1 MYSSRRSALKQRS
14 VTLKDS
20 VSAAAKDIFH
30 AADNED
36 LPKNPFDYKL
46 EDLQAIEKER
56 RSLLTRVKRFSLI
69 SISTS
74 FYGTILPDIVRSL
87 FSWFNLVLYIAI
99 RVVIKMDYL
108 RIGVEL
114 PQINTSLVSIV
125 GSFMSFFLVFFVQQ
139 AYSRFC
145 VQYDNSMRIE
155 GRLLNLA
162 FFARTNLEPVEAWRF
177 VRYINAIQVAGYTGL
192 SHIYTESN
200 VFDAMNSKHKLL
212 TDVEVKRVK
221 EIGVN
226 AGGSAYR
233 EILGWCY
240 DLLYA
245 QFRKHREQ
253 FDIIS
258 FQTMLNELMALRG
271 CIGTLYDYD
280 DQPIP
285 FIYVHL
291 VFFLSMFYCPLI
303 AYTAA
308 VYMPAQSYYIFPDV
322 LGFFIVFLNM
332 VFTIGLREIGH
343 AMNSPY
349 EDSLQ
354 DLSVLHYLNFSIGAT
369 RKILAGSTMPSPGLD
384 VEEELESTRPDLG
397 GAFVD
402 HSIVAGGPRLNNY
415 HQSSALLHQH
425 SRAPQHPH
433 GVSGPPFV
441 VHPTGA
447 SSTSTRSLPE
457 LFASTQFGVYAP
469 YLAGSTPH
477 HAHPA
482 HHPHGDPA
490 GHPPPPHGHAA
501 AVGAAAAVSPHVCPE
516 PLHPHALETR
526 LHAPHGNASRSASP
540 THPHDVVGLAA
551 ASGPTHAPATGGVS
565 HSHSFTQGL
574 GLAHFS
580 SASHT
585 SPARL
590 KGDALDA
597 LGHDDADAAEGE
609 RSASSLF
616 PTQLAAPPTHQHI
629 QTSPST
635 MSLSSLAND
644 SDRDASD
651 KSRGAAGDAAA
662 APAASSTTT
671 TAATDATPPVARDDG
686 RRALL
691 ADDPAP
697 TPSPSAPQETR
708 KRRNTRILDSEDSL
722 SLAPDTPPPPP
733 GAT

>member
-14 VTLKDS
+14 VTLKDT

-30 AADNED
+30 AADNEE

-46 EDLQAIEKER
+46 EDLQALEKER

-74 FYGTILPDIVRSL
+74 FYGTILPDIARSL
-87 FSWFNLVLYIAI
+87 FSWFNLALYIGI

-114 PQINTSLVSIV
+114 PQINTTLVSIV

-162 FFARTNLEPVEAWRF
+162 FFARTNLEPLEAWRF
-177 VRYINAIQVAGYTGL
+177 VRYVNAIQVAGYTGL

-233 EILGWCY
+233 EVLGWCY

-308 VYMPAQSYYIFPDV
+308 VYMPAKSYYIFPDV
-322 LGFFIVFLNM
+322 LGFFVVFLNM
-332 VFTIGLREIGH
+332 VFVIGLREIGH

-354 DLSVLHYLNFSIGAT
+354 DLSVLHYLDFSVGAT

-402 HSIVAGGPRLNNY
+402 HSIGAGGPRLNNF
-415 HQSSALLHQH
+415 HPSSALLHQH
-425 SRAPQHPH
+425 SRAPLHPH

-447 SSTSTRSLPE
+447 SSTSTRSLPD
-457 LFASTQFGVYAP
+457 LFASAQFGVYAP

-477 HAHPA
+477 LAHPP
-482 HHPHGDPA
+482 HHPHGDHGDHGDHCAATAA
-490 GHPPPPHGHAA
+490 GHQPSHGHAA
-501 AVGAAAAVSPHVCPE
+501 SGGAAAAVTPHVCPE
-516 PLHPHALETR
+516 PLHPHALESR
-526 LHAPHGNASRSASP
+526 LHAPHGDASRSASP
-540 THPHDVVGLAA
+540 THHHDAVSLVA
-551 ASGPTHAPATGGVS
+551 ASGPTHAPSQGGVS

-580 SASHT
+580 SAPHA

-597 LGHDDADAAEGE
+597 LAGTGTGGDPADAREPG
-609 RSASSLF
+609 ASSLF
-616 PTQLAAPPTHQHI
+616 PTQPPPHHQHI

-651 KSRGAAGDAAA
+651 KSQAAASDAAA
-662 APAASSTTT
+662 PPATTTTTT
-671 TAATDATPPVARDDG
+671 TATGATPPVARDDG

-691 ADDPAP
+691 VDETA
-697 TPSPSAPQETR
+697 PSPSAPQETR

-722 SLAPDTPPPPP
+722 SLAPDT
-733 GAT
+733 